1 MLALL
6 KKRKFVGLSYGTTKM
21 AGRKNTKR
29 REESE
34 VQKWR
39 EEKKWYLL
47 S

>member
-29 REESE
+29 EGSE

-39 EEKKWYLL
+39 EEKMWY